1 VSASNLIL
9 NPNKPVPV
17 MRYIHPPAAA
27 AQDPRQFAEW
37 LKEVG
42 IRLLR
47 AGFGDVQ
54 LIPMVKAEDE
64 SLFIGMEVDDATAHA
79 IRAAVH
85 H

>member
-1 VSASNLIL
+1 MTASNLIH
-9 NPNKPVPV
+9 NHRKPTPV
-17 MRYIHPPAAA
+17 LRYIHPPASAA
-27 AQDPRQFAEW
+27 HDPHQFAEW

-64 SLFIGMEVDDATAHA
+64 SLFLGMEVDDATAHA